1 MVKEKFKKKI
11 SLEERKKEAA
21 RILQKYPDRIPM
33 IVERSNVCKNIDEI
47 DRQKYLVPCDL
58 TMGQFVFVI
67 RKRIKLDSSQGL
79 YFYVNNRNMVTS
91 SEIIS
96 NVYHNHK
103 DEDGFLYIEYA
114 GESTFG

>member
-1 MVKEKFKKKI
+1 MSKDKFKQRI
-11 SLEERKKEAA
+11 SLEERKKEAS
-21 RILQKYPDRIPM
+21 RILEKYPDRIPM
-33 IVERSNVCKNIDEI
+33 IIERSNACKNIDEI

-58 TMGQFVFVI
+58 TMGQFMFVI

-79 YFYVNNRNMVTS
+79 YFYVNRNNMVTS

-103 DEDGFLYIEYA
+103 DKDGFLYVEYA